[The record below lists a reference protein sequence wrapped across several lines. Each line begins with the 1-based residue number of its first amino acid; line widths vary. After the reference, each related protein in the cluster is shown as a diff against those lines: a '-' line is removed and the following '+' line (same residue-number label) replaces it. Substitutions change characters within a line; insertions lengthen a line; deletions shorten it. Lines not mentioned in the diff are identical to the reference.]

1 MDSNFKW
8 AAISNAEAKAS
19 ANQNAEYEIWG
30 EVIFLLEVKE
40 KERSLWER
48 ERAEKWIEVRWIECG
63 V

>member
-19 ANQNAEYEIWG
+19 AYYNAEYEIWG

-40 KERSLWER
+40 KEKALWEK
-48 ERAEKWIEVRWIECG
+48 ERAKKWIEVKWIECG